1 MTDQNAPDTGGCALS
16 VEGVSVSFGGRRVVD
31 NVALSV
37 RDGEVLT
44 LVGPSGCGKST
55 LTRLIAGLTAHEAGR
70 VLLGG
75 RDVSGVPVE
84 ERRIGV
90 VFQEPALFGHLRVAD
105 NVGFGVRGLSRTE
118 RAARVAEMLDLVGL
132 AGFERR
138 HPHELSGG
146 EQQRVALARTLAPR
160 PGVILLDEPFANLD
174 EVLREGL
181 RRQVATILRASGIA
195 AVLVTHDRSEALS
208 LGDTVAVMREGR
220 IVQCG
225 TPAQVYGEPVDRFVA
240 SFIDDAAFLPVPGG
254 GHVVARPHQIG
265 LQHGGADR
273 IERTEFLGART
284 RHAVRRADGSVVVA
298 ELDGPGSFRIGDHC
312 TVSVDASH
320 LHRID

>member
-1 MTDQNAPDTGGCALS
+1 VTDQNAPDARGFALS
-16 VEGVSVSFGGRRVVD
+16 VEGLSVSFGGRRVVD
-31 NVALSV
+31 TVALSV

-55 LTRLIAGLTAHEAGR
+55 LTRLIAGLTARESGT

-75 RDVSGVPVE
+75 RDVSDVPVE
-84 ERRIGV
+84 DRRIGV
-90 VFQEPALFGHLRVAD
+90 VFQDPALFGHLRVAD
-105 NVGFGVRGLSRTE
+105 NVAFGVRGVSRAE
-118 RAARVAEMLDLVGL
+118 RAARVGEMLDLVGL

-146 EQQRVALARTLAPR
+146 EQQRVALARALAPR
-160 PGVILLDEPFANLD
+160 PGIVLLDEPFANLD

-181 RRQVATILRASGIA
+181 RRQVATILRASGTA
-195 AVLVTHDRSEALS
+195 SVLVTHDRGEALS

-240 SFIDDAAFLPVPGG
+240 SFMDDAAFLPAPGG
-254 GHVVARPHQIG
+254 GHVVARPHHIAV
-265 LQHGGADR
+265 HRGGADR
-273 IERTEFLGART
+273 IERAEFLGART
-284 RHAVRRADGSVVVA
+284 RLAVRRADGSVVVA
-298 ELDGPGSFRIGDHC
+298 EVEGSSSLRIGDEC
-312 TVSVDASH
+312 TVSVDPSH
-320 LHRID
+320 LHTID